1 MSLEN
6 RYKFDNEIEPNIN
19 NQPSRGFRKM
29 PNGRPRQRNTRH
41 ANRQRQIQ
49 SVRAQAVLDEPPVV
63 VQAEAIPAGE
73 RFSEQAVDE
82 ALREI
87 ERHHQSEVRGM
98 EKAMDDIA
106 KAAGVPEEEEHFGHY
121 QLTIDHIEKVKDEKR
136 TSQRVATQF
145 MEKYEKAKA
154 GTLLGFQ
161 EVELEDKDK
170 EINDLQYMVEK
181 LMDKCEELKRE
192 LEKSDKAGQKLMED
206 NQKALFLYQI
216 VANCADEGAHIHLG
230 KGKVIRVLSKEE
242 AEEVR
247 KETDGLVPEHLSRAE
262 MLKKLAGQE

>member
-1 MSLEN
+1 
-6 RYKFDNEIEPNIN
+6 
-19 NQPSRGFRKM
+19 M

-87 ERHHQSEVRGM
+87 EGEHQRELQRWR
-98 EKAMDDIA
+98 EQA
-106 KAAGVPEEEEHFGHY
+106 ERN
-121 QLTIDHIEKVKDEKR
+121 QLTITKLEDEKR

-170 EINDLQYMVEK
+170 EINEKQYMIEK
-181 LMDKCEELKRE
+181 LMEKCEHLKRE
-192 LEKSDKAGQKLMED
+192 LEESDKASMELVEK

-216 VANCADEGAHIHLG
+216 VSKCADAGAHIHLG
-230 KGKVIRVLSKEE
+230 SGKVIRVLSKE
-242 AEEVR
+242 
-247 KETDGLVPEHLSRAE
+247 GLFLFFPCF
-262 MLKKLAGQE
+262 

>member
-1 MSLEN
+1 M
-6 RYKFDNEIEPNIN
+6 
-19 NQPSRGFRKM
+19 
-29 PNGRPRQRNTRH
+29 
-41 ANRQRQIQ
+41 
-49 SVRAQAVLDEPPVV
+49 DEPPVV

-87 ERHHQSEVRGM
+87 EGVYQRELEEKLREHQRE
-98 EKAMDDIA
+98 
-106 KAAGVPEEEEHFGHY
+106 
-121 QLTIDHIEKVKDEKR
+121 LTKWKNMNDNKTKQINKLDDEKR

-170 EINDLQYMVEK
+170 EINELQYMVEK
-181 LMDKCEELKRE
+181 LMDKCDELNRD
-192 LEKSDKAGQKLMED
+192 LEKADEAAMKLVEK
-206 NQKALFLYQI
+206 NQKAHFLYQI
-216 VANCADEGAHIHLG
+216 VSNCADAGAHIHIG
-230 KGKVIRVLSKEE
+230 QGKVIRVLSKEE

-247 KETDGLVPEHLSRAE
+247 KETEGLTPERLSGE
-262 MLKKLAGQE
+262 DLLKKFSGQE

>member
-1 MSLEN
+1 
-6 RYKFDNEIEPNIN
+6 
-19 NQPSRGFRKM
+19 M

-82 ALREI
+82 ALQEI
-87 ERHHQSEVRGM
+87 EGVYQRELEEKLREHQRERQRWR
-98 EKAMDDIA
+98 EQA
-106 KAAGVPEEEEHFGHY
+106 ERN
-121 QLTIDHIEKVKDEKR
+121 QLTITKLDDEKR

-181 LMDKCEELKRE
+181 LMDKCEHLKRE